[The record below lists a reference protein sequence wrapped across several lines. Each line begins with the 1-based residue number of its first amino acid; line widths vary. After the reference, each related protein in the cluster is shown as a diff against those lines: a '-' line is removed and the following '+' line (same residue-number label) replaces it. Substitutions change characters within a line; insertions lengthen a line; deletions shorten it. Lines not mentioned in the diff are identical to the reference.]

1 MENTPKIRTVKT
13 NYHLP
18 SLYQKVGIYCRV
30 SSMAQTQMGSLAQQ
44 ASFFVR
50 MVAKRYDWQLEDIY
64 IDVKSGETTSQRTE
78 FQRML
83 DDCQNGK
90 LDIILTKS
98 ISRFGRNTE
107 DTIKALRLLK
117 AARVTVIFD
126 AEKLDTASGD
136 SELMIS
142 ILSAYA
148 EAENDSRRKNQY
160 WSIVK
165 QLENGTSSMYNRAC
179 YGYRKGDAGELLIDQ
194 EEAAVVQDIFNMYL
208 SGSSIVGIQRELERR
223 EIPSPTGKAKWC
235 KRSLDT
241 MLSNE
246 KYMGD
251 AVVFKTYTKKNVRV
265 QNKDGSHDKYVI
277 SGNHPAIISSEMF
290 QAVQDEKKRRSNVEK
305 SEAGVRRKETK
316 YSSKRTEAP
325 SEE

>member
-1 MENTPKIRTVKT
+1 MENSPKIRTVQPSFRM
-13 NYHLP
+13 P

-30 SSMAQTQMGSLAQQ
+30 SSMVQPQMSSLAQQ

-64 IDVKSGETTSQRTE
+64 IDVKSGETTGQRSE

-83 DDCQNGK
+83 DDCQDGK

-107 DTIKALRLLK
+107 DAIKALRLLK
-117 AARVTVIFD
+117 AAGVTVIFD
-126 AEKLDTASGD
+126 AEKLDTTSSD

-160 WSIVK
+160 WSIIK

-194 EEAAVVQDIFNMYL
+194 EEAAVVQEIFKMYL

-251 AVVFKTYTKKNVRV
+251 TVVFKTYTKKNVRF

-277 SGNHPAIISSEMF
+277 SGNHPAIISAEMF
-290 QAVQDEKKRRSNVEK
+290 NAVQDEKKRRSNVEK
-305 SEAGVRRKETK
+305 GEAGVRRKETK
-316 YSSKRTEAP
+316 YSSKRVEAP